1 MANNVVASGYKD
13 LLDTPLGKGVIYAG
27 TIKDRNFEADMLY
40 HITNSSVLD
49 DLTRCGQVVQFNK
62 PPRVGSWRP
71 YELNQPMIPDQP
83 TSDSFCITICNMAY
97 KSIKID
103 EVNIY
108 RACEDWE
115 AYETGFLNDAWRH
128 LSELWHTDCLTGMQL
143 QVSSRNL
150 GKTAGRYGNIDLGSV
165 GNPLHL
171 TPDNIVSFF
180 SRMRDV
186 LQDAGRW
193 YEGEMFI
200 VVPRAMETLLLETMF
215 AKQLCCNTNDYV
227 LFKGMKARDI
237 LGFIVASSDRLRPVI
252 DPATRRLVYPIL
264 AGWNEAY
271 AFTGDIIKAR
281 LKEME
286 KTFGVTYDMLTV
298 YGGGVIY
305 PEALAK
311 AYCTFS
317 TDGTVANP

>member
-1 MANNVVASGYKD
+1 
-13 LLDTPLGKGVIYAG
+13 
-27 TIKDRNFEADMLY
+27 
-40 HITNSSVLD
+40 
-49 DLTRCGQVVQFNK
+49 
-62 PPRVGSWRP
+62 
-71 YELNQPMIPDQP
+71 
-83 TSDSFCITICNMAY
+83 
-97 KSIKID
+97 
-103 EVNIY
+103 
-108 RACEDWE
+108 
-115 AYETGFLNDAWRH
+115 
-128 LSELWHTDCLTGMQL
+128 
-143 QVSSRNL
+143 
-150 GKTAGRYGNIDLGSV
+150 
-165 GNPLHL
+165 
-171 TPDNIVSFF
+171 
-180 SRMRDV
+180 
-186 LQDAGRW
+186 
-193 YEGEMFI
+193 
-200 VVPRAMETLLLETMF
+200 MF

-286 KTFGVTYDMLTV
+286 HTFGVTYDMLTV

-317 TDGTVANP
+317 TDGTVNP